1 MTRKILP
8 ILCLLCI
15 TSPVFSQMVR
25 PVISFDVSE
34 YDFRTIY
41 EANGVVSYEFE
52 YTNTGKVPLI
62 LQNVHASC
70 GCTSPEWTKEPVV
83 PGQPGRIK
91 VNFDPKNRP
100 GPFTK
105 TITVTSNAEPPVT
118 TLTIKGTVI
127 PAKMEQ
133 LVKTFG
139 YKYSIGDLKLQ
150 TVYASFGDVM
160 MGEEDTVSIPV
171 VNTSP
176 EKTLRPGFLK
186 VPEYLTVK
194 FVPDSLPPS
203 EMGSIFFTFSS
214 ARRNEWDYVIDRLL
228 LTLNG
233 ELLPSNV
240 ISLTANVKEDFS
252 KLTAGEFAASAI
264 AGFDT
269 NAFDFGSVPGNSKVE
284 HDFILTNKGK
294 SDLYVRKVSASCGCT
309 VVKPSK
315 TTVPPGDSTVIQVTY
330 NTQGRSGADKKAV
343 TVITNDP
350 RKSKSILWIK
360 AMVEDPLPPAP

>member
-1 MTRKILP
+1 MIRKTLP

-15 TSPVFSQMVR
+15 PSFLFSQLIK

-34 YDFRTIY
+34 YDFKNIY

-62 LQNVHASC
+62 LQNVHATC

-83 PGQPGRIK
+83 PGQIGRIK

-133 LVKTFG
+133 LLKTFG
-139 YKYSIGDLKLQ
+139 YKYAIGDLKLP
-150 TVYASFGDVM
+150 TVHASFGDVL
-160 MGEEDTVSIPV
+160 MGQDDTVSIPV

-186 VPEYLTVK
+186 VPEYLSVK
-194 FVPDSLPPS
+194 FVPDTLRPS
-203 EMGSIFFTFSS
+203 EMGIIYFTFSS
-214 ARRNEWDYVIDRLL
+214 GRRNEWDYVIDRLL

-233 ELLPSNV
+233 ETVPSNA
-240 ISLTANVKEDFS
+240 ITLTANVKEDFS
-252 KLTAGEFAASAI
+252 KLTAEEFKSSAI
-264 AGFDT
+264 AVFDT
-269 NAFDFGSVPGNSKVE
+269 TAFDFGPVSGNSKVE
-284 HDFILTNKGK
+284 HEFVLTNKGK
-294 SDLYVRKVSASCGCT
+294 SDLYLRKVSASCGCT
-309 VVKPSK
+309 VVQPSK
-315 TTVPPGDSTVIQVTY
+315 TSIPPGDSTHIKVTY
-330 NTQGRSGADKKAV
+330 NTQGRSGADKKAI

-360 AMVEDPLPPAP
+360 AFVEAPQSKAP